1 MLATLGEEK
10 VCEIFSSF
18 SSPLNND
25 VEYFLKKKSITFDRQ
40 GISKTHLVFTSYKNE
55 IVFIGYFTLSLKSFT
70 IPAPVIAQLIKIY
83 DSVDEHQ
90 CRRKEKWYKNI
101 TLIEKIML
109 FFLIKMLIM

>member
-25 VEYFLKKKSITFDRQ
+25 VEYFLKKKSITQ
-40 GISKTHLVFTSYKNE
+40 LSKT
-55 IVFIGYFTLSLKSFT
+55 
-70 IPAPVIAQLIKIY
+70 Y
-83 DSVDEHQ
+83 DLVDEHQ

-101 TLIEKIML
+101 TL
-109 FFLIKMLIM
+109 